1 MPRPK
6 IEVPKDI
13 VDKVAEA
20 MEELTVA
27 DQLVPLVFDK
37 ENMAILLILRE
48 AYQSH
53 GLAFS
58 AIGEAT
64 GLGKSQKLLDLL
76 RHMIEYGL
84 VEHTNSSYA
93 LTELGMS
100 TANFAHRFVS
110 AINADPEV
118 AKKVGLADRY
128 SMIQYAEK
136 KSKELMEKRIREG

>member
-6 IEVPKDI
+6 IEVPKDV

-27 DQLVPLVFDK
+27 DQLVPLIFDK

-48 AYQSH
+48 AHQTH

-58 AIGEAT
+58 PIGEAT
-64 GLGKSQKLLDLL
+64 ELGKSQKLLDLL
-76 RHMIEYGL
+76 GHMIEYGL

-100 TANFAHRFVS
+100 AANFARNLIS

-118 AKKVGLADRY
+118 AKKAGLADRY

-136 KSKELMEKRIREG
+136 KGKELLEKRIRES